1 MLWIGALRQDVWV
14 MTLVKIQQRLLRWA
28 YLLYQFILLE
38 LASCIFAICIVLL
51 LLASQVLPLEAW
63 GIPRYDFLL
72 IGCLLVQAILLLTR
86 LETWREAL
94 VIVAF
99 HVLGFALEA
108 FKVAHGS
115 WAYPEEAYT
124 KILDVPLYAGFMY
137 ASVGSYIAQA
147 WRRFDLKLEGLPP
160 MWWQLFL
167 AAAAYFNFFTHHY
180 GPDLRYVITG
190 LIVLSY
196 LRTCVYFSLPE
207 RTGKSLQLYL
217 PLSLAFTLIG
227 LFVFFA
233 ENIATHFGAWIY
245 PHQAGGWQPVHI
257 SKILSWT
264 LMVVIAFLI
273 VSSLKIWQKKL
284 GWIRD

>member
-1 MLWIGALRQDVWV
+1 MIWVSIRQRW
-14 MTLVKIQQRLLRWA
+14 LRWA
-28 YLLYQFILLE
+28 YLLYQFICLE
-38 LASCIFAICIVLL
+38 LKSCLFALCIVFLL
-51 LLASQVLPLEAW
+51 LVSKLLPLEAV
-63 GIPRYDFLL
+63 GLPRYDFLL
-72 IGCLLVQAILLLTR
+72 LGCLLVQAVLLLTR
-86 LETWREAL
+86 VETWREAL
-94 VIVAF
+94 VIVVF
-99 HVLGFALEA
+99 HVLGFGLEA
-108 FKVAHGS
+108 FKVAQGS
-115 WAYPEEAYT
+115 WSYPEEAYT

-160 MWWQLFL
+160 IWWQLFL

-180 GPDLRYVITG
+180 GPDLRYVITS

-196 LRTCVYFSLPE
+196 LRTRVYFRLPE
-207 RTGKSLQLYL
+207 QDGKSLQLYL
-217 PLSLAFTLIG
+217 PLSVAFALIG

-245 PHQAGGWQPVHI
+245 PHQAGGWQPVHV

-273 VSSLKIWQKKL
+273 VSSLKIWQEKL
-284 GWIRD
+284 GWTED